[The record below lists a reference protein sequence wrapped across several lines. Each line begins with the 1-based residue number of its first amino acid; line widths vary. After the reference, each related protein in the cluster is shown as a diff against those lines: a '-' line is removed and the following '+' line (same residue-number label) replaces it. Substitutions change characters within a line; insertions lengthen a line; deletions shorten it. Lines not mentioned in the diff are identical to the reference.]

1 MPLEIL
7 NNGYVYYRMEHFV
20 IFSNNTIKKSR
31 TKFNNYY
38 RESKRREK

>member
-20 IFSNNTIKKSR
+20 IFSINTIKKSII
-31 TKFNNYY
+31 NLDNYY